1 MFNLSLL
8 SIFVASYISLYIMK
22 MIITWPS
29 LNFLARERLQ
39 HKVIQVPEN
48 WTINNY
54 VQLVQIFYFIGAAP
68 SLIFLLIPTLK
79 KEGLSFFKPYP
90 KKQLEIFAKT
100 NEWS

>member
-8 SIFVASYISLYIMK
+8 SIFAASYISLYLMK

-39 HKVIQVPEN
+39 HKIIQLPEN
-48 WTINNY
+48 WTIDKY
-54 VQLVQIFYFIGAAP
+54 VRLLQIFYFIGAGL

-79 KEGLSFFKPYP
+79 QEGLSFFKPYP